1 MTADGGRRTAD
12 RGRRKSDGGRQTA
25 DRGRRL
31 AQVNR
36 GRRSAVGGHSSAVGG
51 RPSAVN
57 SAPILI
63 AGAGPVGLSLA
74 LALARAGLPVELFE
88 ADAELNTEIR
98 ASTFHPKTLELF
110 AQWGVADAILAHGY
124 KVDRLQYWERDP
136 QRLVAEFD
144 YAAIAADTPYPFRLQ
159 CPQHIAT
166 RVLKPALETAAT
178 AQIHMGHKL
187 LDFTDHGDRVSARFE
202 TADGVV
208 EREGSYLCGADGTRS
223 VVRKQLGVGFQG
235 KTYADR
241 FLLIGSD
248 LNTGD
253 LLPGAAQVC
262 YIFDPHEWVIIL
274 NLPDIVRVVF
284 RMTADEDEAF
294 ALREANLRARIHNFF
309 GETPPYQIKTTQLYR
324 VHQRV
329 ADSFR
334 VGRAILLGDAAHNNN
349 PSGGMG
355 MNSGIHD
362 AANLAEK
369 LSRIWQGQ
377 ADDLLDEYA
386 DERRRYAVESVQLYS
401 DQQYNN
407 MVMDAA
413 EARQRRN
420 QSLAETAA
428 NPAQARAYLLR
439 ASMLEE
445 RI

>member
-1 MTADGGRRTAD
+1 MKPITPE
-12 RGRRKSDGGRQTA
+12 
-25 DRGRRL
+25 L
-31 AQVNR
+31 
-36 GRRSAVGGHSSAVGG
+36 
-51 RPSAVN
+51 
-57 SAPILI
+57 PILI

-74 LALARAGLPVELFE
+74 LALGRARLPVIVFE
-88 ADAELNTEIR
+88 QDAELNTQIR

-110 AQWGVADAILAHGY
+110 ARWGVADEIIRHGY

-136 QRLVAEFD
+136 RRLIAEFD

-166 RVLKPALETAAT
+166 RILKPAVEAT
-178 AQIHMGHKL
+178 PSADVRMAHKL
-187 LDFTDHGDRVSARFE
+187 IAFRDEGTHVIAHFE
-202 TADGVV
+202 TPQGMV
-208 EREGSYLCGADGTRS
+208 EQPGAYLVGADGTHS
-223 VVRKQLGVGFQG
+223 QTRKQLKIGFQG
-235 KTYADR
+235 KTYEDR

-284 RMTADEDEAF
+284 RMDPQEDESIATQ
-294 ALREANLRARIHNFF
+294 EPNLRARMAGFF
-309 GETPPYQIKTTQLYR
+309 GKVPAYQIKTMQLYR

-329 ADSFR
+329 ADTFR
-334 VGRAILLGDAAHNNN
+334 QGRVLLAGDAAHNNN

-369 LSRIWQGQ
+369 LIRIQ
-377 ADDLLDEYA
+377 AGESDEILDDYTR
-386 DERRRYAVESVQLYS
+386 ERRQYAIESVQLYS
-401 DQQYNN
+401 DQQYQNLA
-407 MVMDAA
+407 MHSQTDRQ
-413 EARQRRN
+413 ARNRW
-420 QSLAETAA
+420 LEETARH
-428 NPAQARAYLLR
+428 PARARAYLLR

-445 RI
+445 RISQ

>member
-1 MTADGGRRTAD
+1 MTADDRKPTADGGRQPTI
-12 RGRRKSDGGRQTA
+12 
-25 DRGRRL
+25 
-31 AQVNR
+31 
-36 GRRSAVGGHSSAVGG
+36 AVSG

-57 SAPILI
+57 PRPILVV
-63 AGAGPVGLSLA
+63 GAGPVGLSLG

-88 ADAELNTEIR
+88 ADAELNREIR

-110 AQWGVADAILAHGY
+110 ERWGVVEEILAHGY

-136 QRLVAEFD
+136 RRLVADFD
-144 YAAIAADTPYPFRLQ
+144 YAAIAVDTAYPFRLQ
-159 CPQHIAT
+159 CPQHIVT
-166 RVLKPALETAAT
+166 RVLKPVVETAVSARL
-178 AQIHMGHKL
+178 HMGHKL
-187 LDFTDHGDRVSARFE
+187 LDFTDHGDRVTARFA

-208 EREGSYLCGADGTRS
+208 SREGSYLCGADGTRS
-223 VVRKQLGVGFQG
+223 TVRKQLGIGFQG
-235 KTYADR
+235 KTYEDR

-248 LNTGD
+248 LKTGD

-262 YIFDPHEWVIIL
+262 YIFDPQEWVIIL

-284 RMTADEDEAF
+284 RMTADEDEEV
-294 ALREANLRARIHNFF
+294 ALREENLRARIRNFF
-309 GETPPYQIKTTQLYR
+309 GKTPPYRIKTTQLYR

-369 LSRIWQGQ
+369 LARIWQGE
-377 ADDLLDEYA
+377 ADDILDEYGR
-386 DERRRYAVESVQLYS
+386 ERRRYALESVQLYS
-401 DQQYNN
+401 DQQYHN
-407 MVMDAA
+407 MVMATE
-413 EARQRRN
+413 EARRQRN
-420 QSLAETAA
+420 QSLAATAA
-428 NPAQARAYLLR
+428 DPALARAYLLR